1 MNKTEA
7 NQMLV
12 EAIVNMYSKREA
24 MLIAKY
30 LVEDLT
36 SHHFEITE
44 EEAACIFQAKE
55 RLLQH
60 EPWQY
65 ISGWA
70 DFYGLKF
77 RVTNDVLIPRPETEE
92 LVSLSLDFIRQKHLN
107 SVLDLGTGSGVIP
120 ITLGKKAKR
129 SLDVFATDISEAAL
143 NIAKKNADYH
153 NVAASF
159 ILNDILDESQWNTL
173 PKVDLVT
180 SNPPYIG
187 REETN
192 TLSAHVINYEPHV
205 ALFANYHP
213 LEFYEAI
220 SSMVIQYQNPGCIL
234 LVEINERYGLEVK
247 DIFINNGLTDVQIH
261 TDLQGK
267 DRIVR
272 AVKL

>member
-7 NQMLV
+7 NQMITD
-12 EAIVNMYSKREA
+12 AIVNMYSKREA

-36 SHHFEITE
+36 GHNFEISD
-44 EEAACIFQAKE
+44 EEAAYIFQAKE

-92 LVSLSLDFIRQKHLN
+92 LVSHSLYFISQKHLN
-107 SVLDLGTGSGVIP
+107 RVLDLGTGSGVIP
-120 ITLGKKAKR
+120 ITLGKNVKTP
-129 SLDVFATDISEAAL
+129 LEIFATDISEAAI
-143 NIAKKNADYH
+143 NIAKNNADYH
-153 NVAASF
+153 HVTASF

-187 REETN
+187 REEIG
-192 TLSAHVINYEPHV
+192 TLSAHVVNYEPHV
-205 ALFANYHP
+205 ALFVNYHP
-213 LEFYEAI
+213 LEFYETI
-220 SSMVIQYQNPGCIL
+220 SAMVMQYQNPGCIL
-234 LVEINERYGLEVK
+234 LVEINERYGAEVC
-247 DIFINNGLTDVQIH
+247 DVFIKNGLIDVNTH
-261 TDLQGK
+261 KDLQGK
-267 DRIVR
+267 ERMVSG
-272 AVKL
+272 VKP